1 MSHVW
6 DSHISLPQS
15 CPSGL
20 GSHSLPLRLG
30 HGFEPPFPPSRLRV
44 LFFSPRY
51 VIDHVKPLE
60 CGEART
66 NRFACL
72 KFCLTNEENVRI
84 LKTLI
89 GHNTR
94 TNQSLQ
100 RGTPAQWT
108 KQQSHSALAVLRR
121 RDRRFHLPCAPRLCR
136 GLYGNL
142 LSSVFKSHEKRATLL
157 TLVFHYM
164 HTLPQPN

>member
-1 MSHVW
+1 MNQAALRCRPSALVMAGLECSASWKEKQDGQKKSWQMSHVW

-60 CGEART
+60 CGEASHGSLKLPRESVRLPQILSYERRKCAHSQDIDRPQHSDQSVAPERYSRT
-66 NRFACL
+66 M
-72 KFCLTNEENVRI
+72 
-84 LKTLI
+84 
-89 GHNTR
+89 
-94 TNQSLQ
+94 
-100 RGTPAQWT
+100 
-108 KQQSHSALAVLRR
+108 
-121 RDRRFHLPCAPRLCR
+121 D
-136 GLYGNL
+136 
-142 LSSVFKSHEKRATLL
+142 RATE
-157 TLVFHYM
+157 
-164 HTLPQPN
+164 P

>member
-1 MSHVW
+1 M
-6 DSHISLPQS
+6 
-15 CPSGL
+15 
-20 GSHSLPLRLG
+20 
-30 HGFEPPFPPSRLRV
+30 
-44 LFFSPRY
+44 
-51 VIDHVKPLE
+51 
-60 CGEART
+60 
-66 NRFACL
+66 
-72 KFCLTNEENVRI
+72 RI

-100 RGTPAQWT
+100 RCTPAQWT
-108 KQQSHSALAVLRR
+108 EQQSHSALAVLRR

-157 TLVFHYM
+157 TLVFQYM
-164 HTLPQPN
+164 HTLPQPMTTNCAVASPCAYGTGTALMIFCVVPSFEIAHDTARAQSGMCKSRQNRVTTRLTSGYTVPARTGRPVDVRRKLKE